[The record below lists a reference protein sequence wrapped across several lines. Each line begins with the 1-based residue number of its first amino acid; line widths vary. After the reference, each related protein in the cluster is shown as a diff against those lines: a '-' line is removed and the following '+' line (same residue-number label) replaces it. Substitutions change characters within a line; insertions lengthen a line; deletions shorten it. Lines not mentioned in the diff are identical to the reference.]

1 MYGPEMGKLYSR
13 VRLMQEVTAADLCE
27 ACELSRSHLSEI
39 ESGKASGSH
48 STFTRIGEYLEVPLI
63 AAEIYVMSTRKK
75 QEKNLKKFLAAALDE
90 ALSVY
95 PILKDIGKL

>member
-48 STFTRIGEYLEVPLI
+48 STFTRIGDYLEVPLI

-75 QEKNLKKFLAAALDE
+75 HEKKLKALLPKLLDE
-90 ALSVY
+90 VLSTY
-95 PILKDIGKL
+95 PILKDVGKL